1 LMAPIRSV
9 IAVLGILLVGGCAAG
24 TVPPPREAPPPAV
37 QPPGET
43 TRPAETPPR
52 EAPRPA
58 VPSPRAVSPPS
69 SADNN
74 YAEGLSSM
82 EEGKFERTL
91 ELFSAVW
98 KEMPGH
104 PGVEENFPNALE
116 GFKKSGD
123 EALRQG
129 RPEEAGKRWTAT
141 LRFLSHPALKG
152 RSPAFSKTDLK
163 GSIDKLSENL
173 MEKGLADYRQGRLE
187 AAIATWRQILAYDP
201 AHDEAAKS
209 VRTATTQLE
218 NLKKLPS
225 PPAGK

>member
-1 LMAPIRSV
+1 MMAPIRSV
-9 IAVLGILLVGGCAAG
+9 IAVLGILLVDGCAARM
-24 TVPPPREAPPPAV
+24 VPPPREAPPPAV

-43 TRPAETPPR
+43 PRPAETPPR
-52 EAPRPA
+52 ETPRPA
-58 VPSPRAVSPPS
+58 VPPPRTVSPPS

-74 YAEGLSSM
+74 YVEALSMM
-82 EEGKFERTL
+82 EEGKFERTM

-104 PGVEENFPNALE
+104 PGVEENFTNALE
-116 GFKKSGD
+116 GLKKNGD

-152 RSPAFSKTDLK
+152 KSLPYSKTDLK

-209 VRTATTQLE
+209 VKTATTQLE
-218 NLKKLPS
+218 NLKKLPP